1 MIFLIALVVPTIIVI
16 IYDFIKYGYLDDE
29 TTWKSFISTVASLG
43 AAFVIFLTSFCWCPT
58 TCVSVETQ
66 EIYAL
71 IDSSSVERHAYLAR
85 SYDEENLKYNYLYQK
100 EGKGWGYRSVEAE
113 SCYINFTLDTPHVE
127 IHNIDYKYAFFR
139 WLFPD
144 FIADDYI
151 FYIPEDS
158 VIINDYEIDLN

>member
-1 MIFLIALVVPTIIVI
+1 MIFLIALVVPTIVVI
-16 IYDFIKYGYLDDE
+16 IYDFIKWHYLDDE
-29 TTWKSFISTVASLG
+29 TCWKSFVSTVASLG
-43 AAFVIFLTSFCWCPT
+43 AAFVIFFISLGFCPT
-58 TCVSVETQ
+58 TCASIEKQ

-71 IDSSSVERHAYLAR
+71 TDSSSIERRAYLAR

-113 SCYINFTLDTPHVE
+113 SCYINFTSDTPYVE
-127 IHNIDYKYAFFR
+127 IQNIDYKHAFFR

-158 VIINDYEIDLN
+158 IIINDYEMDLN